1 MNLSIKVS
9 NLDLVLHG
17 SLDGLRLTILLEGVL
32 RCDDGRCLAVDVL
45 HDLATHGLYLGLQ
58 GLFVHFA
65 ILKIDTVLIKWIF
78 GGQTRQLFCRHISCQ
93 YNSADCDQLV
103 EWSLVQTTTAK
114 L

>member
-1 MNLSIKVS
+1 
-9 NLDLVLHG
+9 VLHG

-45 HDLATHGLYLGLQ
+45 HDLATHSLNLGLQ

-78 GGQTRQLFCRHISCQ
+78 WGKLVSYFAATFPVNITAPIVINSLNGRWAKPQL
-93 YNSADCDQLV
+93 
-103 EWSLVQTTTAK
+103 
-114 L
+114 